1 LETESI
7 VRILPFLLRLL
18 TIGWLSAAALWLLL
32 RYWLRG
38 PCPYR
43 QRWLLDN
50 LPRRLIQPVSS
61 MVEGF
66 HLAPGSTVLE
76 LGAGTG
82 YFSIEAARRLGPEG
96 RLLCLDIQPLMAAF
110 LRGRLLEEGVAN
122 AHPVVADAMSLPLAD
137 DSGDVAFLVTVLGEV
152 PDRSQALSELRR
164 VLKPGGVL
172 SVTETLPDPD
182 YQSERTVR
190 GLCAANGFLP
200 LERFRRPLGFTL
212 NFVAPA
218 GYRIGR

>member
-1 LETESI
+1 M
-7 VRILPFLLRLL
+7 RIMPLLLRLL
-18 TIGWLSAAALWLLL
+18 TIGGLSAAVLWLLW

-61 MVEGF
+61 MVEEF

-82 YFSIEAARRLGPEG
+82 YFSLEAARRVGSEG
-96 RLLCLDIQPLMAAF
+96 RLLCLDIQPEMAAF
-110 LRGRLLEEGVAN
+110 LGGRLLEEGISN
-122 AHPVVADAMSLPLAD
+122 AHPVVADAINLPLAE
-137 DSGDVAFLVTVLGEV
+137 DSVDVAFLVTVLGEI

-164 VLKPGGVL
+164 VLKPAGLL
-172 SVTETLPDPD
+172 SISETLPDPD

-190 GLCAANGFLP
+190 GLCEAAGFLT
-200 LERFRRPLGFTL
+200 LERFRRRLGFTM
-212 NFVAPA
+212 NFIAPEA
-218 GYRIGR
+218 TG